1 MNIWDSVQ
9 RGLEKATQEA
19 TRIAKAQRLRAN
31 LDSLSKQI
39 EAQQEAITVKAME
52 LFRNGQL
59 TQSELLV
66 LCQELNNAQQQF
78 MQTQQE
84 LKQMQQSQANSG
96 AATVAYTQP
105 TFQPYD
111 VSQPSLIPPPPPGVE
126 PLGMSSNE
134 TIRAEMAPLPEKSE
148 LKHCT
153 SCFAVLIPNNAFCH
167 NCGTPVRSNSEY
179 QPTERGSGDD
189 AVHSIYS
196 EKTVLDSEEQ
206 PTIRAND
213 DEHSS
218 QEKDGGL

>member
-1 MNIWDSVQ
+1 VQ

-31 LDSLSKQI
+31 LDGLTKQI
-39 EAQQEAITVKAME
+39 EAQQGAITTKAME

-78 MQTQQE
+78 MKIQHE
-84 LKQMQQSQANSG
+84 LKQMQQNQNNSG
-96 AATVAYTQP
+96 ATTVAYTQP

-126 PLGMSSNE
+126 PLSGGSNE
-134 TIRAEMAPLPEKSE
+134 TVRAEMATPSERSE

-153 SCFAVLIPNNAFCH
+153 SCLAVLIPGNAFCH
-167 NCGTPVRSNSEY
+167 NCGTPVRAEGEY
-179 QPTERGSGDD
+179 VPTARSSSDD
-189 AVHSIYS
+189 AIHSIYS
-196 EKTVLDSEEQ
+196 ESTVFDGDGQ
-206 PTIRAND
+206 PTIHAND